1 MFVFARSEV
10 SQRRNW
16 AYLARN
22 SEQLLEGK

>member
-16 AYLARN
+16 AYLVRD
-22 SEQLLEGK
+22 SEQLLGGK